1 MAGPY
6 HAPPCAPRSPARPLP
21 DSPYIP
27 APMRSAA
34 LVAASILLLA
44 ACSGDGATTP
54 STGLVM
60 AARLRSPAVDSG
72 GTVVVSLTASN
83 PGSRSVRVTA
93 PSSCVA
99 TARIVDSR
107 GATVATPTIL
117 CAPVLTHYQF
127 APGDT
132 SQWDVGLDVRSAP
145 GAYRVIASLTLG
157 TTASLEDTLPLTIQ

>member
-1 MAGPY
+1 
-6 HAPPCAPRSPARPLP
+6 
-21 DSPYIP
+21 
-27 APMRSAA
+27 MRSAA

-44 ACSGDGATTP
+44 ACSGDGATAPTP
-54 STGLVM
+54 GLVL
-60 AARLRSPAVDSG
+60 AARLRSAAVDSG

-117 CAPVLTHYQF
+117 CLPAVTTYHF

-132 SQWDVGLDVRSAP
+132 SQWDIGLDVRSPP
-145 GAYRVIASLTLG
+145 GSYVVVASLVIG
-157 TTASLEDTLPLTIQ
+157 TAVKYQDTLALAVQ